1 MRYAV
6 LARNYVF
13 EDLPEYVLFVYDS
26 LKRKEVIKQI
36 ISMGLEPIYIH
47 MLFTWFEKRLF
58 TKYSKIKGADYPT
71 GICSL
76 DTNKSS
82 EKDK

>member
-26 LKRKEVIKQI
+26 LKRKE
-36 ISMGLEPIYIH
+36 GN
-47 MLFTWFEKRLF
+47 LFKR
-58 TKYSKIKGADYPT
+58 KSYKIKKCRSHLTTTSRDLALSNFIIYHFP
-71 GICSL
+71 
-76 DTNKSS
+76 K
-82 EKDK
+82 K